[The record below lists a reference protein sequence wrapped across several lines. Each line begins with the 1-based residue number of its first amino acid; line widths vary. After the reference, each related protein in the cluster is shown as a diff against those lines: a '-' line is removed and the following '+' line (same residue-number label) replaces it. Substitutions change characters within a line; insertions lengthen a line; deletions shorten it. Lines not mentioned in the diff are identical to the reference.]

1 MALISSKGMY
11 GLAAMVALHRHG
23 SQNPIQSRKI
33 AQKGDISQNYL
44 DQLLGKLRK
53 AGLVKSVR
61 GPQGGYLLAKEADK
75 ISVREILLAVED
87 EIQVIDI
94 TYDCSVLS
102 LFFKDI
108 QEKMLALFSLSLSDL
123 DAYQEA
129 YNEYLHFSI

>member
-1 MALISSKGMY
+1 MALISSKGVY

-23 SQNPIQSRKI
+23 NQTPMQSREI
-33 AQKGDISQNYL
+33 AENGDISRNYL

-53 AGLVKSVR
+53 AGLVKSIR
-61 GPQGGYLLAKEADK
+61 GPQGGYLLSREAEK
-75 ISVREILLAVED
+75 ISVQEILLAVED
-87 EIQVIDI
+87 EMQVVDI
-94 TYDCSVLS
+94 SYDCSVLS